1 MNNLTV
7 SHYYFYST
15 FPPKCSQ
22 CNIILYFTKV
32 IIISNTFDR
41 HEIVSIW
48 GLPKPFLCSV
58 WLGGT
63 KSRALLLQTDVHLCV
78 LSSQWLSVSSFVWAS
93 HALHW
98 KVTSCTHNFTR
109 MLNLTLPVQIKWSRS
124 HFDCWRN
131 LLSAGRAYQND
142 GERHPSLKMFNSAS
156 IALKM
161 ISVHI
166 WTCVRAR
173 TCVWVYVISKCK
185 RKGLQTGLC
194 KGEAFLNCLNKLL

>member
-1 MNNLTV
+1 MLRPKSENKCTPKITILWAINHNSKLHYELEWIINSRYKQHWFPNGGLYCGSKLIPRLMNNLTV

-48 GLPKPFLCSV
+48 VVPKPFLCSV

-98 KVTSCTHNFTR
+98 KVTSCTHNFTM

-131 LLSAGRAYQND
+131 LLSAGRAY
-142 GERHPSLKMFNSAS
+142 
-156 IALKM
+156 
-161 ISVHI
+161 
-166 WTCVRAR
+166 
-173 TCVWVYVISKCK
+173 
-185 RKGLQTGLC
+185 
-194 KGEAFLNCLNKLL
+194 